1 VSEPCLSGRKFRQAG
16 INLEQVGTLERV

>member
-16 INLEQVGTLERV
+16 TNLEQVGALERV